1 MSSDE
6 RRWINA
12 LCKLAAEHPDECV
25 ILEQPETN
33 GGFIYGKFP
42 QKWVKVRPPRQIVM
56 DEERRANLVEN
67 LRVWRDS
74 QRKEKDGDGV

>member
-6 RRWINA
+6 RRWINQ
-12 LCKLAAEHPDECV
+12 LRKLAAEHPDDCI

-33 GGFIYGKFP
+33 GGFICGKFP

-56 DEERRANLVEN
+56 DEEKRANLVEN